1 MKCSRF
7 IFQKRFEGL
16 PKKSDFKLVEE
27 KLPQMKDGDVLFEA
41 LYLSVDPYFRFR
53 CKSLPTGITMIGSQV
68 ARVVESRHADYKV
81 GDNVVGDFGWRTK
94 TIVNPDTVKGP
105 FDNISKPY
113 VLPDFGFV
121 PLSTALGVLGV
132 NGNTAWFGF
141 WEILNPKP
149 HETLVVTT
157 AAGAVGSLVV
167 QYGKMLGMNVIGFTG
182 SDKKV
187 KWLKDELKINHVFN
201 YKTTDIEEALNLAA
215 PNGVDCYFDNVGGN
229 MSSIIYKSMNKF
241 GRVSVCGSISSYN
254 EDIEKPNL
262 APAVQETILVKE
274 LKLEGFIVL
283 RWLDRWFQGIQ
294 RNLELIKEGKI
305 VYKEAVFKGFD
316 KMDETFIGL
325 FKGDNFGKAVVEV

>member
-1 MKCSRF
+1 MKCMRF
-7 IFQKRFEGL
+7 IFQERFKGL
-16 PKKSDFKLVEE
+16 PKKSDFKMVEE
-27 KLPQMKDGDVLFEA
+27 ELPPLKDGDVLFEA
-41 LYLSVDPYFRFR
+41 LYLSIDPYFRFM
-53 CKSLPTGITMIGSQV
+53 CKTLPIGVTMIGTQV
-68 ARVVESRHADYKV
+68 ARVVESKNKNYKV

-94 TIVNPDTVKGP
+94 TVANPDTVKSP
-105 FDNISKPY
+105 FMPY
-113 VLPDFGFV
+113 ILPDFGFV
-121 PLSTALGVLGV
+121 PLSAALGVLGV

-149 HETLVVTT
+149 GETLVVTT

-167 QYGKMLGMNVIGFTG
+167 QYGKILGMNFIGFTG
-182 SDKKV
+182 SDEKV
-187 KWLKDELKINHVFN
+187 QWLKEELKIAHVFN
-201 YKTTDIEEALNLAA
+201 YKSTDIEEALKKAA

-254 EDIEKPNL
+254 EDSEKPNL
-262 APAVQETILVKE
+262 APVVQETILIKE

-283 RWLDRWFQGIQ
+283 RWLDRWLQGIQ

-305 VYKEAVFKGFD
+305 KFKEDITKGFD

-325 FKGDNFGKAVVEV
+325 LKGGNFGKSVVEV